1 MAFDFMTHTKALW
14 ERGGALALPAA
25 TTLSAYLK
33 NILEHPQELRYRRIP
48 ADGKVF
54 TERVARCAGAT
65 DVLLASGFALETLAG
80 ARVWILRERNEPRE
94 RSALLLDFVGAD
106 GPLHRVDEPGL
117 GGAVHAPRVAVV
129 VIVVVVELAE

>member
-1 MAFDFMTHTKALW
+1 MAFDFMTHTKPLW

-33 NILEHPQELRYRRIP
+33 NIIEHPQELRYRRIP

-80 ARVWILRERNEPRE
+80 ARVWILRERDEPRLRQILHE
-94 RSALLLDFVGAD
+94 LD
-106 GPLHRVDEPGL
+106 
-117 GGAVHAPRVAVV
+117 VAV
-129 VIVVVVELAE
+129 ATARQ

>member
-1 MAFDFMTHTKALW
+1 MAFDFMTHTKPLW

-54 TERVARCAGAT
+54 TEYYKDSYLVESFDQPLLSVGTLMSRGFKVDFEKMQMTTKSGHVVPMDSKFDTPAQYLNAAEPQAT
-65 DVLLASGFALETLAG
+65 
-80 ARVWILRERNEPRE
+80 
-94 RSALLLDFVGAD
+94 
-106 GPLHRVDEPGL
+106 
-117 GGAVHAPRVAVV
+117 
-129 VIVVVVELAE
+129 